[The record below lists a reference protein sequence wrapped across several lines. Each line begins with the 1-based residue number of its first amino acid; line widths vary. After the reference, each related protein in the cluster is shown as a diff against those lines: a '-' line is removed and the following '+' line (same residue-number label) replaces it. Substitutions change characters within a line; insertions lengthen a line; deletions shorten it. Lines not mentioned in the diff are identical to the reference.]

1 MDVIS
6 FFHAIILD
14 TLQSLQSEFQ
24 AGDGE
29 AKAFRPTKNLII
41 NFVYAFSFSVKS
53 LIITT
58 LHGFARTRY
67 NIMHKNYMNKKNQK
81 H

>member
-14 TLQSLQSEFQ
+14 TLQSEFQ

-29 AKAFRPTKNLII
+29 AKALRPTKNLII
-41 NFVYAFSFSVKS
+41 CAFSFRFSHRLLQHRVYKNK
-53 LIITT
+53 TQYYAQK
-58 LHGFARTRY
+58 LHG
-67 NIMHKNYMNKKNQK
+67 
-81 H
+81 